1 MEETG
6 IWGEHVWNKRL
17 EDGSVETF
25 TSDDD
30 DHFREE
36 GPELWYYHDTTLEML
51 KEDFKSLEG
60 EPEDM
65 DEAMEGEEAGED

>member
-1 MEETG
+1 
-6 IWGEHVWNKRL
+6 VWNKRL

-51 KEDFKSLEG
+51 KEKLS
-60 EPEDM
+60 
-65 DEAMEGEEAGED
+65 